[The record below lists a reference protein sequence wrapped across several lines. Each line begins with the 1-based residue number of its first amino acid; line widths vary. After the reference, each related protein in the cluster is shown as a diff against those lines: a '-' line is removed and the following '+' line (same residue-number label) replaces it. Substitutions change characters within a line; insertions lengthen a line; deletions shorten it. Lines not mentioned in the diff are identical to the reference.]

1 MEAFNGDLTLTA
13 ELEAGR
19 LLSLSG
25 KSGILDRYFA
35 SGALRGFE
43 YKGLGP
49 RDTSAQNNDALGGNL
64 FAATRFEAGFPIGF
78 LEGYGMSGGAFYD
91 VASVWDLDD
100 TAGTAG
106 IVDDSF
112 SLRSSIGLSLFW
124 KTVVGPLRINYS
136 KALSK
141 KSYDKIQMLELS
153 VSTQF

>member
-1 MEAFNGDLTLTA
+1 L
-13 ELEAGR
+13 
-19 LLSLSG
+19 
-25 KSGILDRYFA
+25 
-35 SGALRGFE
+35 
-43 YKGLGP
+43 
-49 RDTSAQNNDALGGNL
+49 
-64 FAATRFEAGFPIGF
+64 
-78 LEGYGMSGGAFYD
+78 SGGAFYD
-91 VASVWDLDD
+91 IASVWDLDD

-136 KALSK
+136 TALSK